1 MNNRSSFLSR
11 DPAWT
16 ANLFFGRQNALN
28 WIDDKLGRET
38 PQNCNITAEPRQ
50 GKTSFLYQIYDQK
63 IGLRQDASGLYVW
76 VRLVELSA
84 FDSQS
89 FWRFMIERFNTAV
102 SQAGF
107 SPIEDLDEFENANEL
122 FDELDEAIELLT
134 EDDQLNRLVFV
145 IDDFDVLIPTLT
157 SRDLD
162 WLRAL
167 ANRYRDTLAFV
178 IGSTD
183 SLVSLTE
190 QIVRRESGDST
201 QAISPF
207 ANFFHNLPL
216 GLLAQSEA
224 IALCECADD
233 LETAV
238 ALNEEDIQFLLKEAG
253 RHPDLLKMG
262 LGHLVSAKLLSDPD
276 EIYEDT
282 AGDLRFDEHA
292 KGLSRQL
299 FDRLSSDER
308 TVVLS
313 LANENGESELDRILL
328 NQLKRHVGLIEKRN
342 GRMVPF
348 ADTFKYWVTRFAN
361 EDSQP
366 KPEQPAAP
374 EEEEMFQYIQEQRT
388 VKLANGTLVRL
399 TPLENRLLVYFI
411 EHANQVCTIG
421 DLLKNV
427 WGPNKSR
434 AVVEKAVNRLRTKIE
449 TDPKRPRYILS
460 ARGEGYLLRYEA
472 TT

>member
-11 DPAWT
+11 DPAWS

-28 WIDDKLGRET
+28 WIEDKLGRDT

-50 GKTSFLYQIYDQK
+50 GKTSFLHHIYEQK
-63 IGLRQDASGLYVW
+63 IGLRDGAKGLYVW
-76 VRLVELSA
+76 VRLVELSD
-84 FDSQS
+84 FDSLS

-102 SQAGF
+102 SKAGLE
-107 SPIEDLDEFENANEL
+107 PIEDIDDLTSPNEL
-122 FDELDEAIELLT
+122 FDELDEAVEMLV
-134 EDDQLNRLVFV
+134 EDGQLDLVVFV

-162 WLRAL
+162 WLRAI
-167 ANRYRDTLAFV
+167 ANRYRETMAFV

-190 QIVRRESGDST
+190 QIVRRESGDSS

-207 ANFFHNLPL
+207 ANFFHNVSL

-224 IALCECADD
+224 IALCECAND

-238 ALNEEDIQFLLKEAG
+238 SLNEDDIQFLLQEAG

-262 LGHLVSAKLLSDPD
+262 LGHLISAKQLSDPD

-282 AGDLRFDEHA
+282 SGDLRFDDQV

-299 FDRLSSDER
+299 FDRLSAEEKSVISALAKGEDE
-308 TVVLS
+308 
-313 LANENGESELDRILL
+313 GEVDRILL
-328 NQLKRHVGLIEKRN
+328 NRLKRHVGLIEKRN

-348 ADTFKYWVTRFAN
+348 ADSFNYWITRFSN
-361 EDSQP
+361 EQTP
-366 KPEQPAAP
+366 QQAEQLQA
-374 EEEEMFQYIQEQRT
+374 EEEEMFEYIQEQRT
-388 VKLANGTLVRL
+388 VKLANGTMVRL

-411 EHANQVCTIG
+411 DHANQVCTIG

-472 TT
+472 A

>member
-11 DPAWT
+11 DPAWQ
-16 ANLFFGRQNALN
+16 ANLFVGRQNALN
-28 WIDDKLGRET
+28 WITDKLGRET

-50 GKTSFLYQIYDQK
+50 GKTSILHHIYDQK
-63 IGLRQDASGLYVW
+63 IGLPPSANGIYVW
-76 VRLVELSA
+76 VRLVELSQ
-84 FDSQS
+84 FDSLS

-102 SQAGF
+102 SQADL
-107 SPIEDLDEFENANEL
+107 SPIEDIDDLTQANEL
-122 FDELDEAIELLT
+122 FDELDEAIELIT
-134 EDDQLNRLVFV
+134 EENQLDRLVFV
-145 IDDFDVLIPTLT
+145 IDDFDVLIPKLT

-167 ANRYRDTLAFV
+167 ANRYRETLAFV

-183 SLVSLTE
+183 SLVWLTE

-207 ANFFHNLPL
+207 ANFFHNLSL

-224 IALCECADD
+224 IAMCECAND

-238 ALNEEDIQFLLKEAG
+238 SLNEEDIQFLLKEAG

-262 LGHLVSAKLLSDPD
+262 LGHLISAKQLSDPD
-276 EIYEDT
+276 EVFEDT

-299 FDRLSSDER
+299 FDRLSTDER
-308 TVVLS
+308 EVVLA
-313 LANENGESELDRILL
+313 LANGEDEAELDRILI

-348 ADTFKYWVTRFAN
+348 SDTFQYWVTRFAN
-361 EDSQP
+361 EETQP
-366 KPEQPAAP
+366 QPEQSAP
-374 EEEEMFQYIQEQRT
+374 VEEEEMFQYIQEQRT
-388 VKLANGTLVRL
+388 VKLANGSMVRL
-399 TPLENRLLVYFI
+399 TPLENRLLVYLI

-472 TT
+472 A